1 MFSAYANC
9 KASFERRL
17 TSSHKA
23 GSLFKLLP
31 HDGISSR
38 SFLRYSSDFALS
50 GKQRFSRLIIIGT
63 DVDAPGDAPNKAAIE
78 PSALDTTSVPNS
90 KIPPCFGSFLITC
103 TRCPATSTF
112 QSSNFAVGIN
122 CFKESNLSDGLFMTS
137 VIRYF
142 VKSRLCKT
150 AEIIGLIFD
159 NLIEA
164 GRSKYEPFFKNF
176 VEKPAYGP
184 NNKACS
190 PSI

>member
-1 MFSAYANC
+1 VYLAYANC
-9 KASFERRL
+9 KASLDRRL

-23 GSLFKLLP
+23 GSSFKFFP

-50 GKQRFSRLIIIGT
+50 GKQRFNRLIMIGT

-90 KIPPCFGSFLITC
+90 KIPPCFGSFFITC

-112 QSSNFAVGIN
+112 QSFSFAVGMN
-122 CFKESNLSDGLFMTS
+122 CFKASNLSEGLFMTS
-137 VIRYF
+137 VIKYF
-142 VKSRLCKT
+142 VKSRLCKP

-159 NLIEA
+159 SLIEA
-164 GRSKYEPFFKNF
+164 GRSKYEPFFKNL
-176 VEKPAYGP
+176 VENPAYGP